1 MGVDSVMPILPPGT
15 GAILG
20 VGQIAKR
27 PWVVNDE
34 IVVRQ
39 ILELSLSFDH
49 RQVDGALASNV
60 LAHVARFLTDPAASI
75 IAG

>member
-1 MGVDSVMPILPPGT
+1 MLFRS
-15 GAILG
+15 

-34 IVVRQ
+34 LAVRQ
-39 ILELSLSFDH
+39 IVELSLFFDH
-49 RQVDGALASNV
+49 RQVDGALASAA
-60 LAHVARFLTDPAASI
+60 LAHIGKFLTDPAAAI